1 MTRRMMFGL
10 GAAVAGTMLAG
21 ATALA
26 FTGPGAR
33 FALHHVG
40 GWHHG
45 GGMGHPIARRVA
57 AAIVDDAM
65 DAIKATPQQRTVA
78 NAARDRVL
86 AAFQQHQQGRATRA
100 QDVIAL
106 FEADQIDPARVAAV
120 RRSVEDE
127 HRKIGD
133 AISQAL
139 ADVHAVLTPDQRKQL
154 AEYVRQHRSHRAG

>member
-1 MTRRMMFGL
+1 MVGL
-10 GAAVAGTMLAG
+10 GAAVAGTMLVG

-26 FTGPGAR
+26 FTGPGTR
-33 FALHHVG
+33 FVLHHAG
-40 GWHHG
+40 GFHHG

-78 NAARDRVL
+78 NAARDRLL
-86 AAFQQHQQGRATRA
+86 AAVQQHQQGRATRA
-100 QDVIAL
+100 QDVMAL
-106 FEADQIDPARVAAV
+106 FEADQLDPARVAAV
-120 RRSVEDE
+120 RRSAEDE

-133 AISQAL
+133 AISQAV
-139 ADVHAVLTPDQRKQL
+139 ADLHQALTPAQRKQL